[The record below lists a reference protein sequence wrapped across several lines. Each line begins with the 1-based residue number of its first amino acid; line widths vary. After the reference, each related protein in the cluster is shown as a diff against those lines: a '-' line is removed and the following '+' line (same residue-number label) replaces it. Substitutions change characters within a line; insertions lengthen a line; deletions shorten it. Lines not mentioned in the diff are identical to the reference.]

1 MAANATAELEAAL
14 SRITQLGRSHAAA
27 LDSSV
32 QYMAANAWVGGGAPA
47 FAQAL
52 AARRTALQSAFQD
65 AAEEMARRIRQLG
78 GQAQVPSFSTSVGMA
93 AARPSSFSGM
103 DVAAMGRLVADLQRA
118 GSELIGAG
126 QRLTAELSA
135 LCVTSPSTRQVG
147 DAGVWAEEQVRDLRQ
162 RLAVIQ
168 QTHDIGTA
176 SQATAAFGLFG
187 GHAPDANGVNKLTA
201 AAARGDAMALKALA
215 DLQKTG
221 KDKTLA
227 GRLSVWW
234 RQLGPLAQGQLMNV
248 SPGLV
253 GSLNGLPAVDRDKAN
268 RAYLAAQKSAIPPE
282 LQRLRASSAAL
293 GAEMKKL
300 NDQMAGIRDSYQ
312 KYGLS
317 QRLEQLRDSSERLK
331 ESIGEQELK
340 MRQLA
345 AVEKGMARGGQN
357 GRAPAFLLQLELG
370 GLGKAIVSFGDP
382 DKADNVAVYVPGTDT
397 KLEGFGGDDSRR
409 VASTWDQADFFKPNK
424 KVASIA
430 WLGYDAPQW
439 GTAATLDGSPAF
451 IGAAEKGA
459 PLLVGF
465 VDGLHATRKLG
476 SDVRLTVLGHSYGS
490 TTVGTAARLRP
501 KAFAEQLIFV
511 GSPGVGVPKAKYLAV
526 DSVWVG
532 EAPNDPVSYIGSIP
546 TLLIQ
551 EGPDG
556 VKFFP
561 KETAPLGV
569 DPGDPEF
576 GANRF
581 YVPDSGDPAVT
592 AKAHSRYWD
601 DDSMAANTASL
612 KNIAHLVNGQYDALI
627 PFPKSSDA
635 PTATPLPSPA
645 APDPLPRPLNAMP
658 LGRPSPHPLPSPSPG
673 GE

>member
-1 MAANATAELEAAL
+1 MRLWRIVAANATAELEAAL

-32 QYMAANAWVGGGAPA
+32 RYMAANAWVGGGAPA

-78 GQAQVPSFSTSVGMA
+78 GQAQAPSFSTSVGTA

-118 GSELIGAG
+118 GPELIGAG
-126 QRLTAELSA
+126 QRLSAELSA
-135 LCVTSPSTRQVG
+135 LCVASPSVRQVG

-187 GHAPDANGVNKLTA
+187 GHAPDSNGVGKLTA
-201 AAARGDAMALKALA
+201 AAARGDVAALKALA

-234 RQLGPLAQGQLMNV
+234 RQLGPLAQGQLMNA

-268 RAYLAAQKSAIPPE
+268 RAYLAAQKAVIPPE

-300 NDQMAGIRDSYQ
+300 SDQMAGIRDPQQ

-317 QRLEQLRDSSERLK
+317 QRLEQLRESSERVK
-331 ESIGEQELK
+331 GSIEEQELK

-357 GRAPAFLLQLELG
+357 GRAPAFLLQLEPG
-370 GLGKAIVSFGDP
+370 GLGKAVVSFGNP
-382 DKADNVAVYVPGTDT
+382 DEADNVAVYVPGTGT
-397 KLEGFGGDDSRR
+397 KLDGFGGAESERAA
-409 VASTWDQADFFKPNK
+409 VTWDQANRFALGK

-430 WLGYDAPQW
+430 WVGYDAPQW
-439 GTAATLDGSPAF
+439 GINLVIHDKTPGLPFAAW
-451 IGAAEKGA
+451 KGG
-459 PLLVGF
+459 PLLASF
-465 VDGLHATRKLG
+465 TDGLHAAHAPNREA
-476 SDVRLTVLGHSYGS
+476 RLTVLGHSYGS
-490 TTVGTAARLRP
+490 TTVGDAAQLRP
-501 KAFAEQLIFV
+501 HSFADQLIFV
-511 GSPGVGVPKAKYLAV
+511 GSPGASARKAKELGV
-526 DSVWVG
+526 GSVWVG
-532 EAPNDPVSYIGSIP
+532 EAPNDPVGDVGTIVP
-546 TLLIQ
+546 
-551 EGPDG
+551 
-556 VKFFP
+556 F
-561 KETAPLGV
+561 LGA
-569 DPGDPEF
+569 DPSEPRF
-576 GANRF
+576 GAKQF
-581 YVPDSGDPAVT
+581 YVPDTGDFAGNF
-592 AKAHSRYWD
+592 KAHSSYWD
-601 DDSMAANTASL
+601 DESDSLANIGYL
-612 KNIAHLVNGQYDALI
+612 IDGKYGDLV
-627 PFPKSSDA
+627 PFPGPPA
-635 PTATPLPSPA
+635 PPPPLAHPV
-645 APDPLPRPLNAMP
+645 
-658 LGRPSPHPLPSPSPG
+658 PSPHPSGAMPVDRPPPAPQPSPAPQPPPTPT